1 MKIAALSNKDAWFS
15 RIAEELG
22 KGGLSGQTLKGVPTE
37 DTVLVDTAILEHD
50 GPDTCYRPYIAL
62 TGRILESVPAVELPY
77 GVKGLTFGSTPGTP
91 VAYRY
96 DLTDEQIAR
105 LVTDK
110 GLHSGNFTLPEELT
124 DIEWQLPGAID
135 AFVASPASFD
145 DPPAVFVE
153 LHEATSR
160 RIDAA
165 SSGYELVDYVPDL
178 DPQVALDAPQADGP
192 ARGTLGRDLFAEDE
206 PAEYETPKT
215 APAVEGEAQV
225 DEGKS
230 VFARLLEDASLR
242 VRAKAEAE
250 MAAEAVERDRLRAE
264 ADPNGSENVYRS
276 RIQPSLDAA
285 ALEEPE
291 GYDSAEVSEDTEQA
305 LVDSAE
311 DNEAAASAR
320 RDKRRAALAQAE
332 RIAEQETE
340 EGFIAFD

>member
-15 RIAEELG
+15 RIAEELD

-77 GVKGLTFGSTPGTP
+77 GVKALTFGSAPGTP

-110 GLHSGNFTLPEELT
+110 GLHSGSFTLPEALT
-124 DIEWQLPGAID
+124 GIEWQLPGTID
-135 AFVASPASFD
+135 AFVASPTSFD
-145 DPPAVFVE
+145 DPPVVFVE
-153 LHEATSR
+153 LNEATSR
-160 RIDAA
+160 RIDEA
-165 SSGYELVDYVPDL
+165 SSGYELVNYVPDL
-178 DPQVALDAPQADGP
+178 DSQVALEAPQVDGP
-192 ARGTLGRDLFAEDE
+192 ERGTLDQDLFADDVL
-206 PAEYETPKT
+206 PEYEAPKT
-215 APAVEGEAQV
+215 APAVEDEPQV

-230 VFARLLEDASLR
+230 AFAQLLEDASRR

-250 MAAEAVERDRLRAE
+250 MVAEAVERDRLRAE
-264 ADPNGSENVYRS
+264 VDPDGSESVYRS
-276 RIQPSLDAA
+276 RIQPSLEAA
-285 ALEEPE
+285 ALEKPE
-291 GYDSAEVSEDTEQA
+291 DYDSGEVSEDAEQV

-311 DNEAAASAR
+311 DNEDAAATR
-320 RDKRRAALAQAE
+320 RGKHRAVRAQAE
-332 RIAEQETE
+332 RIVEQETE